1 MALIDKNIVITPNIG
16 QSADPQIVF
25 SGADAST
32 AAQNIT
38 LKAYPTNSGTLSFE
52 GSAGQLFS
60 ITNSLSGTIFSV
72 NDVSGIPSIEVLD
85 TGVIKLGQYSGNI
98 LLGKATDN
106 STDKLQVNGS
116 ITSTVLTSSIA
127 TGTAPLTVT
136 STTMVSNLNVDLLD
150 GQHGAYYNCAANL
163 TGTLASAVTSSSLT
177 AVGTITTGTWCS
189 AIGVVNGTNIT
200 NLNAAN
206 LTGTLASGVTSSSLT
221 AVGTITTGTWAGAI
235 TTTSHTTL
243 TQVGTITTGTWC
255 SAIGVVNG
263 NSITNLNAANL
274 TGTLA
279 SGVTSSSLTAV
290 GTITT
295 GTWCSAIGVVN
306 GTNITNLNAANLT
319 GTLASGVTSSSLT
332 AVGTI
337 TTGTWAGSL
346 GAINGNS
353 ITNLNAA
360 NLTGTLASGVTSS
373 SLTAVGTITTGT
385 WCSKIGTN
393 CNYCSVGIGGL
404 NPNSTATNNIAIGYC
419 TLTVNTTG
427 LNNIAIGG
435 YALCAN
441 TSGTYNIAIGVNS
454 LQTNTTGCNNTAVG
468 QGALLANTIGTTN
481 TAIGSNSMFSNTVG
495 VSNTAQGYKSLY
507 TNITGSNNTAIG
519 VQSLYSNITS
529 NSTAIGVQALYNT
542 STGSSHVA
550 VGYLSLFCNTS
561 GCANV
566 AMGNCALYYNLT
578 GCYNTAQGYKA
589 LYCNTGS
596 CNSAVGTASLICNSS
611 GNSNIANGMYSL
623 FCNTSG
629 SCNIAIGGCSLYN
642 SNATG
647 NNIAVGYCSGAA
659 LTTGIATVIGNL
671 PAGAACI
678 CSVIIG
684 AGTCERLRVE
694 NGGLYI
700 NGTAYSAPINL
711 NTYCSLGIGGLNSA
725 STGLNNYAIGYCS
738 LIANTTGN
746 NNFAVGCSTLD
757 ANTTGNNNIAIGFN
771 SLGSN
776 ITGSNS
782 VAIGY
787 CSLSNSNATGNNIA
801 VGYCSG
807 AALTTGIATV
817 IGNLPAG
824 AACICSVII
833 GAGTCERLRVE
844 NAGLYINGSVF
855 SGGLTT
861 TDDNATNATY
871 YPVFVT
877 TAGGSTAKTASTELT
892 FNPSSGTLS
901 AVLFQSLSDR
911 NKKINIIGI
920 SDAINTVKKL
930 NGVEFDWK
938 DNGFHSSGVIAQ
950 EIEQIL
956 PHLVQETDGI
966 KSVNY
971 SGLIGY
977 LIEAIKELSDKID
990 NLENK

>member
-255 SAIGVVNG
+255 SAIGVV
-263 NSITNLNAANL
+263 
-274 TGTLA
+274 
-279 SGVTSSSLTAV
+279 
-290 GTITT
+290 
-295 GTWCSAIGVVN
+295 
-306 GTNITNLNAANLT
+306 
-319 GTLASGVTSSSLT
+319 
-332 AVGTI
+332 
-337 TTGTWAGSL
+337 
-346 GAINGNS
+346 NGNS